1 VKESLAECG
10 QLEHDISGNQDVN
23 KRNRAAVVAKALL
36 IRAYSL
42 IDYRNTG
49 CHNGKRIHDVIA
61 NWVLAKPICSF
72 RRFLI
77 F

>member
-10 QLEHDISGNQDVN
+10 QLEHDSGNQDVN
-23 KRNRAAVVAKALL
+23 KRHGAAVVAKALP
-36 IRAYSL
+36 IRAHNRLSKCPEDAITESL
-42 IDYRNTG
+42 Y
-49 CHNGKRIHDVIA
+49 DVIA
-61 NWVLAKPICSF
+61 NWVAKPICSF